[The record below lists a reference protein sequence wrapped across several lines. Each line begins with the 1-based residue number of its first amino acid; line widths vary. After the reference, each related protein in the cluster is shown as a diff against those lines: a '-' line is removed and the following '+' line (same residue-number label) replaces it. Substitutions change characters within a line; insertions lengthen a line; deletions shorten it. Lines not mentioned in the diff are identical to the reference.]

1 MKALWPKHPL
11 PSIVLLLKSVMM
23 YVRIIYIL
31 SLVLCLEWSCKSVPG
46 NYQQPKDPFATRVDV
61 TEQSLEH

>member
-1 MKALWPKHPL
+1 MKVLWPKHSL
-11 PSIVLLLKSVMM
+11 LSIVLLLKSVMM

-31 SLVLCLEWSCKSVPG
+31 SLVLSLEWSCKSVPG
-46 NYQQPKDPFATRVDV
+46 NNQQPWDPFATRADV